1 MLGPLLVGAV
11 PTQPVITNFFFPF
24 TLKNV
29 ISKYYIFPMILLVEQ
44 KILLRLLAN
53 SEIQKYLQ

>member
-11 PTQPVITNFFFPF
+11 PTQPVITNFFFLF
-24 TLKNV
+24 SLNNV
-29 ISKYYIFPMILLVEQ
+29 ISKYYIFPIILLVEQ